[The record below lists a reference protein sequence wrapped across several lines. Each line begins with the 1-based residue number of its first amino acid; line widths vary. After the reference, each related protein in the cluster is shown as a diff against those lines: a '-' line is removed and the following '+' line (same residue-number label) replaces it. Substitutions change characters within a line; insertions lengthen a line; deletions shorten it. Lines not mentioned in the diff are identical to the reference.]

1 MYFRKLFE
9 TMAILGQ
16 IRKRSIFLILV
27 IGMALFAFVISGVFT
42 SNGGFDSNKPIG
54 EINGEEIDF
63 EIFNSMVEQ
72 SQAVYGLNTI
82 KAVNLA
88 WEQGLQNQILI
99 QELEKLGIDAGKNQL
114 EQIISQDQSIALN
127 PIFQNEIGLFD
138 FNLFSNYITQLKSTN
153 PSLYNS
159 WRLQEENFITIAKQK
174 IYFDLIRSSII
185 QTNIE
190 SKIQYHLEN
199 DKVNLQYLRIPYEN
213 IPDSLFKIKDSEIL
227 SYMKKNKDGY
237 EISESKEIE
246 YIYIQDNAS
255 ELDIN
260 NIISNLEQLR
270 DGFNQLNRVTNNVDY
285 VEGFKDTKEISEF
298 IDIYSDISWDSI
310 YLTREDL
317 KSDYDD
323 ILFGLNI
330 GQVFGPYKDDNFYK
344 ISRMVGKKRE
354 GNLNKVLLAN
364 VVKEIIPSN
373 ESSNN
378 NYRKASQVEF
388 DANNDLPL
396 NQSDVA
402 LPINNFESFEE
413 FDEGIPGINN
423 SRQVI
428 KWLYDKGSKVGDV
441 RRFDLADGYLVAKI
455 IQFNKK
461 RLTNIDKVRD
471 EISKIILND
480 KKFSYLKNKYKSTI
494 DIESIAIENNIDVEN
509 ASAVTQSD
517 PILVGAGP
525 EPYIIGSSF
534 SLMEDE
540 TSELLKGNNGI
551 YIVRLKSKQTAEE
564 FNLSQDITN
573 SSIESE
579 LERMSLLIPDVLE
592 SNAEIIDN
600 RSFYY

>member
-1 MYFRKLFE
+1 
-9 TMAILGQ
+9 MAILGQ
-16 IRKRSIFLILV
+16 IRKRSFFLILV

-42 SNGGFDSNKPIG
+42 SNGGFGSNKPIG

-63 EIFNSMVEQ
+63 EMFNSMVEQ
-72 SQAVYGLNTI
+72 AQVVYGLNTI

-88 WEQGLQNQILI
+88 WEQGLQNQILT

-159 WRLQEENFITIAKQK
+159 WRLQEENFITVAKQK

-227 SYMKKNKDGY
+227 SYIKKNKDQY

-246 YIYIQDNAS
+246 YIYIEDKAS

-310 YLTREDL
+310 YVTREDIN
-317 KSDYDD
+317 SDYDD

-330 GQVFGPYKDDNFYK
+330 GQVFGPYKDENFYK

-354 GNLNKVLLAN
+354 GSLNKVLLAN
-364 VVKEIIPSN
+364 VAKEIIPSN

-378 NYRKASQVEF
+378 NYRKASQAEF

-396 NQSDVA
+396 NQSNVDIA
-402 LPINNFESFEE
+402 INNFESFEE

-423 SRQVI
+423 SRQII

-441 RRFDLADGYLVAKI
+441 RRFDLADGYFVAKI

-461 RLTNIDKVRD
+461 RLTNIDNVRD
-471 EISKIILND
+471 EISEIILND

-494 DIESIAIENNIDVEN
+494 DIESIAIENNIEVEN

-551 YIVRLKSKQTAEE
+551 YIIRLKSKQTAEE
-564 FNLSQDITN
+564 FNLVQDKTN
-573 SSIESE
+573 PSIDSE
-579 LERMSLLIPDVLE
+579 LERMSLLIPEILE
-592 SNAEIIDN
+592 SNSEIVDN

>member
-1 MYFRKLFE
+1 
-9 TMAILGQ
+9 MAILGQ
-16 IRKRSIFLILV
+16 IRKRSFFLILV

-42 SNGGFDSNKPIG
+42 SNGGFGSNKPIG

-63 EIFNSMVEQ
+63 EMFNSMVEQ
-72 SQAVYGLNTI
+72 AQVVYGLNTI

-88 WEQGLQNQILI
+88 WEQGLQNQILT

-159 WRLQEENFITIAKQK
+159 WRLQEENFITVAKQK

-213 IPDSLFKIKDSEIL
+213 IPDSIFKIKDSEIL
-227 SYMKKNKDGY
+227 SYMKKNKDQY

-246 YIYIQDNAS
+246 YIYIEDTAS
-255 ELDIN
+255 DLDIN

-298 IDIYSDISWDSI
+298 IDIYSDTSWDSI
-310 YLTREDL
+310 YVTREDIN
-317 KSDYDD
+317 SDYDD

-330 GQVFGPYKDDNFYK
+330 GQVFGPYKDENFYK

-364 VVKEIIPSN
+364 VAKEIIPSN

-378 NYRKASQVEF
+378 NYRKASQAEF

-396 NQSDVA
+396 NQSNVDIA
-402 LPINNFESFEE
+402 INNFESFEE

-423 SRQVI
+423 SRQII

-441 RRFDLADGYLVAKI
+441 RRFDLADGYFVAKI

-461 RLTNIDKVRD
+461 RLTNIDNVRD
-471 EISKIILND
+471 EISETILND

-494 DIESIAIENNIDVEN
+494 DIESIAIENNIEVEN

-551 YIVRLKSKQTAEE
+551 YVIRLKSKQTAEE
-564 FNLSQDITN
+564 FNLVQDKTN
-573 SSIESE
+573 PSIDSE
-579 LERMSLLIPDVLE
+579 LERMSLLIPEILE
-592 SNAEIIDN
+592 SNSEIVDN

>member
-1 MYFRKLFE
+1 
-9 TMAILGQ
+9 MAILGQ
-16 IRKRSIFLILV
+16 IRKRSFFLILV

-42 SNGGFDSNKPIG
+42 SNGGFGSNKPIG

-63 EIFNSMVEQ
+63 EMFNSMVEQ
-72 SQAVYGLNTI
+72 AQVVYGLNTI
-82 KAVNLA
+82 QAVNFA
-88 WEQGLQNQILI
+88 WEQGLQNQILT

-159 WRLQEENFITIAKQK
+159 WRLQEENFITVAKQK

-227 SYMKKNKDGY
+227 SYMKKNKDQY

-246 YIYIQDNAS
+246 YIYIQDTAS
-255 ELDIN
+255 ELDVN

-310 YLTREDL
+310 YVTREDIN
-317 KSDYDD
+317 SDYDD

-330 GQVFGPYKDDNFYK
+330 GQVFGPYKDENFYK

-364 VVKEIIPSN
+364 VAKEIIPSN

-378 NYRKASQVEF
+378 NYRKASQAEF

-396 NQSDVA
+396 NQSNVDIA
-402 LPINNFESFEE
+402 INNFESFEE

-423 SRQVI
+423 SRQII

-441 RRFDLADGYLVAKI
+441 RRFDLADGYFVAKI

-461 RLTNIDKVRD
+461 RLTNIDNVRD
-471 EISKIILND
+471 EISEIILND

-494 DIESIAIENNIDVEN
+494 DIESIAIENNIEVEN

-551 YIVRLKSKQTAEE
+551 YIIRLKSKQTAEE
-564 FNLSQDITN
+564 FNLVQDKTN
-573 SSIESE
+573 PSIDSE
-579 LERMSLLIPDVLE
+579 LERMSLLIPEILE
-592 SNAEIIDN
+592 SNSEIVDN

>member
-1 MYFRKLFE
+1 
-9 TMAILGQ
+9 MAILGQ
-16 IRKRSIFLILV
+16 IRKRSFFLILV

-42 SNGGFDSNKPIG
+42 SNGGFGSNKPIG

-63 EIFNSMVEQ
+63 EMFNSMVEQ
-72 SQAVYGLNTI
+72 AQVVYGLNTI
-82 KAVNLA
+82 KAVNFA
-88 WEQGLQNQILI
+88 WEQGLQNQILT

-159 WRLQEENFITIAKQK
+159 WRLQEENFITVAKQK

-227 SYMKKNKDGY
+227 SYMKKNKDQY

-246 YIYIQDNAS
+246 YIYIQDTAS
-255 ELDIN
+255 EIDIN

-310 YLTREDL
+310 YVTREDIN
-317 KSDYDD
+317 SDYDD

-330 GQVFGPYKDDNFYK
+330 GQVFGPYKDENFYK

-364 VVKEIIPSN
+364 VAKEIIPSN

-378 NYRKASQVEF
+378 NYRIASQAEF

-396 NQSDVA
+396 NQSNVDIA
-402 LPINNFESFEE
+402 INNFESLEE

-423 SRQVI
+423 SRQII

-441 RRFDLADGYLVAKI
+441 RRFDLADGYFVAKI

-461 RLTNIDKVRD
+461 RLTNIDNVRD
-471 EISKIILND
+471 EISEIILND

-494 DIESIAIENNIDVEN
+494 DIESIAIENNIEVEN

-551 YIVRLKSKQTAEE
+551 YIIRLNSKQTAEE
-564 FNLSQDITN
+564 FNLVQDKTN
-573 SSIESE
+573 PSTDSE
-579 LERMSLLIPDVLE
+579 LERMSLLIPEILE
-592 SNAEIIDN
+592 SNSEIVDN

>member
-1 MYFRKLFE
+1 
-9 TMAILGQ
+9 MAILGQ
-16 IRKRSIFLILV
+16 IRKRSFFLILV

-42 SNGGFDSNKPIG
+42 SNGGFGSNKPIG

-63 EIFNSMVEQ
+63 EMFNSMVEQ
-72 SQAVYGLNTI
+72 AQVVYGLNTI

-88 WEQGLQNQILI
+88 WEQGLQNQILT

-159 WRLQEENFITIAKQK
+159 WRLQEENFITVAKQK

-227 SYMKKNKDGY
+227 SYMKKNKDEY

-246 YIYIQDNAS
+246 YIYIQDTAS

-270 DGFNQLNRVTNNVDY
+270 DGFSQLNRVTNNVDY

-310 YLTREDL
+310 YVTREDV
-317 KSDYDD
+317 KSDYADL
-323 ILFGLNI
+323 LFGLNI

-344 ISRMVGKKRE
+344 ISRMVGKKKE
-354 GNLNKVLLAN
+354 GNLNKVLLAD
-364 VVKEIIPSN
+364 VVKEILPSN

-378 NYRKASQVEF
+378 NYRKASQAEF

-396 NQSDVA
+396 NQSNVE
-402 LPINNFESFEE
+402 LSVNNFESFEE

-423 SRQVI
+423 SRQII
-428 KWLYDKGSKVGDV
+428 KWLYEKGSKVGDV
-441 RRFDLADGYLVAKI
+441 KRFDLADGYLVAKI

-461 RLTNIDKVRD
+461 RLTDIDNVRD
-471 EISKIILND
+471 EISEIILND

-494 DIESIAIENNIDVEN
+494 DIESIAIENNIEIEN

-517 PILVGAGP
+517 PILVGAGT
-525 EPYIIGSSF
+525 EPYIIGASF

-540 TSELLKGNNGI
+540 ISELLKGNNGI

-579 LERMSLLIPDVLE
+579 LERMSLLIPEVLE
-592 SNAEIIDN
+592 SNSEIVDN
-600 RSFYY
+600 RSLYY

>member
-1 MYFRKLFE
+1 
-9 TMAILGQ
+9 MAILGQ

-42 SNGGFDSNKPIG
+42 SNGGFGSNKPIG

-72 SQAVYGLNTI
+72 TQAVYGLNTI

-88 WEQGLQNQILI
+88 WEQGLQNQILT

-114 EQIISQDQSIALN
+114 EQIISQDQSIASN

-138 FNLFSNYITQLKSTN
+138 FKLFSNYISQLKSTN
-153 PSLYNS
+153 PSIYNS
-159 WRLQEENFITIAKQK
+159 WRLQEENFITVAKQK

-213 IPDSLFKIKDSEIL
+213 IPDSIFKIKDSEIL
-227 SYMKKNKDGY
+227 SYMKKNKDEY

-246 YIYIQDNAS
+246 YIYIEDTAS
-255 ELDIN
+255 ELDVN

-310 YLTREDL
+310 YVTREDIN
-317 KSDYDD
+317 SDYDD

-354 GNLNKVLLAN
+354 GNLNKILLAN

-378 NYRKASQVEF
+378 NYRKASQAEF

-396 NQSDVA
+396 NQTDNSLA
-402 LPINNFESFEE
+402 INNFESFEE

-423 SRQVI
+423 SRQII

-441 RRFDLADGYLVAKI
+441 KRFDLADGYLVAKI

-461 RLTNIDKVRD
+461 RLTNIDNVRD
-471 EISKIILND
+471 EISEIILND

-494 DIESIAIENNIDVEN
+494 DIESIAIENNIEIEN

-517 PILVGAGP
+517 PILVGAGT

-540 TSELLKGNNGI
+540 ISELLKGNNGI

-579 LERMSLLIPDVLE
+579 LERMSLLIPEILE
-592 SNAEIIDN
+592 SNSEIVDN
-600 RSFYY
+600 RSLYY

>member
-1 MYFRKLFE
+1 
-9 TMAILGQ
+9 MAILGQ
-16 IRKRSIFLILV
+16 IRKRSFFLILV

-42 SNGGFDSNKPIG
+42 SNGGFGSNKPIG

-63 EIFNSMVEQ
+63 EMFNSMVEQ
-72 SQAVYGLNTI
+72 AQVVYGLNTI

-88 WEQGLQNQILI
+88 WEQGLQNQILT

-159 WRLQEENFITIAKQK
+159 WRLQEENFITVAKQK

-227 SYMKKNKDGY
+227 SYMKKNKDQY

-246 YIYIQDNAS
+246 YIYIQDTAS
-255 ELDIN
+255 ESDIN

-310 YLTREDL
+310 YVTREDIN
-317 KSDYDD
+317 SDYDD

-330 GQVFGPYKDDNFYK
+330 GQVFGPYKDENFYK

-364 VVKEIIPSN
+364 VAKEIIPSN

-378 NYRKASQVEF
+378 NYRKASQAEF

-396 NQSDVA
+396 NQSNVDIA
-402 LPINNFESFEE
+402 INNFESFEE

-423 SRQVI
+423 SRQII

-441 RRFDLADGYLVAKI
+441 RRFDLADGYFVAKI

-461 RLTNIDKVRD
+461 RLTNIDNVRD
-471 EISKIILND
+471 EISETILND

-494 DIESIAIENNIDVEN
+494 DIESIAIENNIEVEN

-564 FNLSQDITN
+564 FNLVQDKTN
-573 SSIESE
+573 PSIDSE
-579 LERMSLLIPDVLE
+579 LERMSLLIPEILE
-592 SNAEIIDN
+592 SNSEIVDN

>member
-1 MYFRKLFE
+1 
-9 TMAILGQ
+9 MAILGQ
-16 IRKRSIFLILV
+16 IRKRSFFLILV

-42 SNGGFDSNKPIG
+42 SNGGFGSNKPIG

-63 EIFNSMVEQ
+63 EMFNSMVEQ
-72 SQAVYGLNTI
+72 AQVVYGLNTI
-82 KAVNLA
+82 QAVNFA
-88 WEQGLQNQILI
+88 WEQGLQNQILT

-159 WRLQEENFITIAKQK
+159 WRLQEENFITVAKQK

-227 SYMKKNKDGY
+227 SYMKKNKDQY

-246 YIYIQDNAS
+246 YIYIQDTAS
-255 ELDIN
+255 ESDIN

-310 YLTREDL
+310 YVTREDIN
-317 KSDYDD
+317 SDYDD

-330 GQVFGPYKDDNFYK
+330 GQVFGPYKDENFYK

-364 VVKEIIPSN
+364 VAKEIIPSN

-378 NYRKASQVEF
+378 NYRKASQAEF

-396 NQSDVA
+396 NQSNVDIA
-402 LPINNFESFEE
+402 INNFESFEE

-423 SRQVI
+423 SRQII

-441 RRFDLADGYLVAKI
+441 RRFDLADGYFVAKI

-461 RLTNIDKVRD
+461 RLTNIDNVRD
-471 EISKIILND
+471 EISEIILND

-494 DIESIAIENNIDVEN
+494 DIESIAIENNIEVEN

-551 YIVRLKSKQTAEE
+551 YIIRLNSKQTAEE
-564 FNLSQDITN
+564 FNLVQDKTN
-573 SSIESE
+573 PSIDSE
-579 LERMSLLIPDVLE
+579 LERMSLLIPEILE
-592 SNAEIIDN
+592 FNSEIVDN

>member
-1 MYFRKLFE
+1 
-9 TMAILGQ
+9 MAILGQ

-471 EISKIILND
+471 EISKIMLND
-480 KKFSYLKNKYKSTI
+480 KKIFFKLCEIKSI
-494 DIESIAIENNIDVEN
+494 
-509 ASAVTQSD
+509 
-517 PILVGAGP
+517 
-525 EPYIIGSSF
+525 
-534 SLMEDE
+534 
-540 TSELLKGNNGI
+540 
-551 YIVRLKSKQTAEE
+551 
-564 FNLSQDITN
+564 
-573 SSIESE
+573 
-579 LERMSLLIPDVLE
+579 
-592 SNAEIIDN
+592 
-600 RSFYY
+600 

>member
-1 MYFRKLFE
+1 
-9 TMAILGQ
+9 
-16 IRKRSIFLILV
+16 
-27 IGMALFAFVISGVFT
+27 MALFAFVISGVFT
-42 SNGGFDSNKPIG
+42 SNGGFGSNKPIG

-63 EIFNSMVEQ
+63 EMFNSMVEQ
-72 SQAVYGLNTI
+72 AQVVYGLNTI

-88 WEQGLQNQILI
+88 WEQGLQNQILT

-153 PSLYNS
+153 PSIYNS
-159 WRLQEENFITIAKQK
+159 WRLQEENFITVAKQK
-174 IYFDLIRSSII
+174 IYFDLIRSSIF

-227 SYMKKNKDGY
+227 SYMKKNKDQY

-246 YIYIQDNAS
+246 YIYIQDTAS

-310 YLTREDL
+310 YVTRDDIN
-317 KSDYDD
+317 SDYDD

-364 VVKEIIPSN
+364 VAKEIIPSN

-378 NYRKASQVEF
+378 NYRKASQAEF

-396 NQSDVA
+396 NQSNVDIA
-402 LPINNFESFEE
+402 INNFESFEE

-423 SRQVI
+423 SRQII

-441 RRFDLADGYLVAKI
+441 RRFDLADGYFVAKI

-461 RLTNIDKVRD
+461 RLTNIDNVRD
-471 EISKIILND
+471 EISETILND

-494 DIESIAIENNIDVEN
+494 DIESIAIENNIEVEN

-517 PILVGAGP
+517 PILVGAGT

-540 TSELLKGNNGI
+540 ISELLKGNNGI

-564 FNLSQDITN
+564 FNLVQDKTN
-573 SSIESE
+573 PTINSE
-579 LERMSLLIPDVLE
+579 LERMSLLIPEILE
-592 SNAEIIDN
+592 SNAEIVDN
-600 RSFYY
+600 RNFYY

>member
-1 MYFRKLFE
+1 
-9 TMAILGQ
+9 MAILGQ
-16 IRKRSIFLILV
+16 IRKRSFFLILV

-42 SNGGFDSNKPIG
+42 SNGGFGSNKPIG

-63 EIFNSMVEQ
+63 EMFNSMVEQ
-72 SQAVYGLNTI
+72 AQVVYGLNTI

-88 WEQGLQNQILI
+88 WEQGLQNQILT

-114 EQIISQDQSIALN
+114 EQIISQDQSIASN

-159 WRLQEENFITIAKQK
+159 WRLQEENFITVAKQK

-213 IPDSLFKIKDSEIL
+213 IPDSLFQIKDSEIL
-227 SYMKKNKDGY
+227 SYMKKNKDQY

-246 YIYIQDNAS
+246 YIYIQDTAS
-255 ELDIN
+255 EIDIN

-310 YLTREDL
+310 YVTREDIN
-317 KSDYDD
+317 SDYDD

-364 VVKEIIPSN
+364 VAKEIIPSN

-378 NYRKASQVEF
+378 NYRKASQAEF

-396 NQSDVA
+396 NQSNA
-402 LPINNFESFEE
+402 GIPINNFESFEE

-423 SRQVI
+423 SRQII
-428 KWLYDKGSKVGDV
+428 KWLYDKDSKVGDV
-441 RRFDLADGYLVAKI
+441 RRFDLADGYFVAKI

-461 RLTNIDKVRD
+461 RLTNIDNVRD
-471 EISKIILND
+471 EISEIILND
-480 KKFSYLKNKYKSTI
+480 KKFSFLKNKYKSTI
-494 DIESIAIENNIDVEN
+494 DIESIATENNIEVEN

-551 YIVRLKSKQTAEE
+551 YIIRLKSKQTAEE
-564 FNLSQDITN
+564 FNLVQDKTN
-573 SSIESE
+573 PSIDSE
-579 LERMSLLIPDVLE
+579 LERMSLLIPEILE
-592 SNAEIIDN
+592 SNAEIVDN
-600 RSFYY
+600 RNFYY

>member
-1 MYFRKLFE
+1 
-9 TMAILGQ
+9 MAILGQ

-227 SYMKKNKDGY
+227 SYIKKNKDGY

>member
-1 MYFRKLFE
+1 
-9 TMAILGQ
+9 MAILGQ
-16 IRKRSIFLILV
+16 IRKRSFFLILV

-42 SNGGFDSNKPIG
+42 SNGGFGSNKPIG

-63 EIFNSMVEQ
+63 EMFNSMVEQ
-72 SQAVYGLNTI
+72 AQVVYGLNTI

-88 WEQGLQNQILI
+88 WEQGLQNQILT

-159 WRLQEENFITIAKQK
+159 WRLQEENFITVAKQK

-227 SYMKKNKDGY
+227 SYMKKNKDQY

-246 YIYIQDNAS
+246 YIYIQDTAS
-255 ELDIN
+255 DLDIN

-310 YLTREDL
+310 YVTREDIN
-317 KSDYDD
+317 SDYDD

-330 GQVFGPYKDDNFYK
+330 GQVFGPYKDENFYK

-364 VVKEIIPSN
+364 VAKEIIPSN

-378 NYRKASQVEF
+378 NYRKASQAEF

-396 NQSDVA
+396 NQSNVDIA
-402 LPINNFESFEE
+402 INNFESFEE

-423 SRQVI
+423 SRQII

-441 RRFDLADGYLVAKI
+441 RRFDLADGYFVAKI

-461 RLTNIDKVRD
+461 RLTNIDNVRD
-471 EISKIILND
+471 EISEIILND

-494 DIESIAIENNIDVEN
+494 DIESIAIENNIEVEN

-564 FNLSQDITN
+564 FNLVQDKTN
-573 SSIESE
+573 PSIDSE
-579 LERMSLLIPDVLE
+579 LERMSLLIPEILE
-592 SNAEIIDN
+592 SNSEIVDN

>member
-1 MYFRKLFE
+1 
-9 TMAILGQ
+9 MAILGQ
-16 IRKRSIFLILV
+16 IRKRSFFLILV

-42 SNGGFDSNKPIG
+42 SNGGFGSNKPIG

-63 EIFNSMVEQ
+63 EMFNSMVEQ
-72 SQAVYGLNTI
+72 AQVVYGLNTI
-82 KAVNLA
+82 QAVNFA
-88 WEQGLQNQILI
+88 WEQGLQSQILT

-138 FNLFSNYITQLKSTN
+138 FNLFSNYIIQLKSTN

-159 WRLQEENFITIAKQK
+159 WRLQEENFITVAKQK

-227 SYMKKNKDGY
+227 SYMKKNKDQY

-246 YIYIQDNAS
+246 YIYIEDTAS
-255 ELDIN
+255 DLDIN

-298 IDIYSDISWDSI
+298 IDIYSDTSWDSI
-310 YLTREDL
+310 YVTREDIN
-317 KSDYDD
+317 SDYDD

-330 GQVFGPYKDDNFYK
+330 GQVFGPYKDENFYK
-344 ISRMVGKKRE
+344 ISKMVGKKRE

-364 VVKEIIPSN
+364 VAKEIIPSN

-378 NYRKASQVEF
+378 NYRKASQAEF

-396 NQSDVA
+396 NQSNVDIA
-402 LPINNFESFEE
+402 INNFESFEE

-423 SRQVI
+423 SRQII

-441 RRFDLADGYLVAKI
+441 RRFDLADGYFVAKI

-461 RLTNIDKVRD
+461 RLTNIDNVRD
-471 EISKIILND
+471 EISETILND

-494 DIESIAIENNIDVEN
+494 DIESIAIENNIEVEN

-551 YIVRLKSKQTAEE
+551 YVIRLKSKQTAEE
-564 FNLSQDITN
+564 FNLVQDKTN
-573 SSIESE
+573 PSIDSE
-579 LERMSLLIPDVLE
+579 LERMSLLIPEILE
-592 SNAEIIDN
+592 SNSEIVDN

>member
-1 MYFRKLFE
+1 
-9 TMAILGQ
+9 MAILGQ
-16 IRKRSIFLILV
+16 IRKRSFFLILV

-42 SNGGFDSNKPIG
+42 SNGGFGSNKPIG

-63 EIFNSMVEQ
+63 EMFNSMVEQ
-72 SQAVYGLNTI
+72 AQVVYGLNTI

-88 WEQGLQNQILI
+88 WEQGLQNQILT

-159 WRLQEENFITIAKQK
+159 WRLQEENFITVAKQK

-227 SYMKKNKDGY
+227 SYIKRNKDQY

-246 YIYIQDNAS
+246 YIYIQDIAS

-298 IDIYSDISWDSI
+298 IDIYSDTSWDSI
-310 YLTREDL
+310 YVTREDIN
-317 KSDYDD
+317 SDYDD

-330 GQVFGPYKDDNFYK
+330 GQVFGPYKDENFYK

-364 VVKEIIPSN
+364 VAKEIIPSN

-378 NYRKASQVEF
+378 NYRKASQAEF

-396 NQSDVA
+396 NQSNVDIA
-402 LPINNFESFEE
+402 INNFESFEE

-423 SRQVI
+423 SRQII

-441 RRFDLADGYLVAKI
+441 RRFDLADGYIVAKI

-461 RLTNIDKVRD
+461 RLTNIDNVRG
-471 EISKIILND
+471 EISEIILND

-494 DIESIAIENNIDVEN
+494 DIESIAIENNIEVEN

-564 FNLSQDITN
+564 FNLVQDKTN
-573 SSIESE
+573 PSIDSE
-579 LERMSLLIPDVLE
+579 LERMSLLIPEILE
-592 SNAEIIDN
+592 SNSEIVDN

>member
-1 MYFRKLFE
+1 
-9 TMAILGQ
+9 MAILGQ
-16 IRKRSIFLILV
+16 IRKRSFFLILV

-42 SNGGFDSNKPIG
+42 SNGGFGSNKPIG

-63 EIFNSMVEQ
+63 EMFNSMVEQ
-72 SQAVYGLNTI
+72 AQVVYGLNTI

-88 WEQGLQNQILI
+88 WEQGLQNQILT

-159 WRLQEENFITIAKQK
+159 WRLQEENFITVAKQK

-213 IPDSLFKIKDSEIL
+213 IPDSLFQIKDSEIL
-227 SYMKKNKDGY
+227 SYMKKNKDEY

-246 YIYIQDNAS
+246 YIYIQDTAS

-260 NIISNLEQLR
+260 NIMSNLEQLR
-270 DGFNQLNRVTNNVDY
+270 DGFSQLNRVTNNVDY

-310 YLTREDL
+310 YVTREDV
-317 KSDYDD
+317 KSDYADL
-323 ILFGLNI
+323 LFGLNI

-344 ISRMVGKKRE
+344 ISRMVGKKKE
-354 GNLNKVLLAN
+354 GNLNKVLLAD

-378 NYRKASQVEF
+378 NYRKASQAEF

-396 NQSDVA
+396 NQSNVE
-402 LPINNFESFEE
+402 LSVNNFESFEE

-423 SRQVI
+423 SRQII
-428 KWLYDKGSKVGDV
+428 KWLYEKGSKVGDV
-441 RRFDLADGYLVAKI
+441 KRFDLADGYLVAKI

-461 RLTNIDKVRD
+461 RLTDIDNVRD
-471 EISKIILND
+471 IISEIILND

-494 DIESIAIENNIDVEN
+494 DIESIAIENNIEIEN

-517 PILVGAGP
+517 PILVGAGT
-525 EPYIIGSSF
+525 EPYIIGASF

-540 TSELLKGNNGI
+540 ISELLKGNNGI

-579 LERMSLLIPDVLE
+579 LERMSLLIPEVLE
-592 SNAEIIDN
+592 SNSEIVDN
-600 RSFYY
+600 RSLYY

>member
-1 MYFRKLFE
+1 
-9 TMAILGQ
+9 MAILGQ

-42 SNGGFDSNKPIG
+42 SNGGFGSNKPIG

-63 EIFNSMVEQ
+63 EMFNSMVEQ
-72 SQAVYGLNTI
+72 TQAVYGLNTI

-88 WEQGLQNQILI
+88 WEQGLQNQILT

-138 FNLFSNYITQLKSTN
+138 FNLFSNYISQLKSTN

-159 WRLQEENFITIAKQK
+159 WRLQEENFITVAKQK

-227 SYMKKNKDGY
+227 SYIKKNKDEY

-246 YIYIQDNAS
+246 YIYIEDTAS

-310 YLTREDL
+310 YVTREDIN
-317 KSDYDD
+317 SDYDD

-354 GNLNKVLLAN
+354 GNLNKILLAN

-388 DANNDLPL
+388 DANNDFPL
-396 NQSDVA
+396 NQSDVS
-402 LPINNFESFEE
+402 LSINNFESFEE

-428 KWLYDKGSKVGDV
+428 KWLYDNGSKVGDV

-461 RLTNIDKVRD
+461 RLTNIDNIRD
-471 EISKIILND
+471 EVSEIILND
-480 KKFSYLKNKYKSTI
+480 KKFSYLQNKYKSTN
-494 DIESIAIENNIDVEN
+494 DIESIAIENNIEIEN

-540 TSELLKGNNGI
+540 ISELLKGNNGI

-564 FNLSQDITN
+564 FNLSQDIIN
-573 SSIESE
+573 PSIESE
-579 LERMSLLIPDVLE
+579 LERMSLLIPEVLE
-592 SNAEIIDN
+592 SNSEIVDN

>member
-1 MYFRKLFE
+1 
-9 TMAILGQ
+9 MAILGQ
-16 IRKRSIFLILV
+16 IRKRSFFLILV

-42 SNGGFDSNKPIG
+42 SNGGFGSNKPIG

-63 EIFNSMVEQ
+63 EMFNSMVEQ
-72 SQAVYGLNTI
+72 AQIVYGLNTI
-82 KAVNLA
+82 QAVNFA
-88 WEQGLQNQILI
+88 WEQGLQNQII
-99 QELEKLGIDAGKNQL
+99 TQELEKLGIDAGKNQL

-159 WRLQEENFITIAKQK
+159 WRLQEENFITVAKQK

-227 SYMKKNKDGY
+227 SYMKKNKDQY

-246 YIYIQDNAS
+246 YIYIEDTAS
-255 ELDIN
+255 DLDIN

-310 YLTREDL
+310 YVTREDIN
-317 KSDYDD
+317 SDYDD

-330 GQVFGPYKDDNFYK
+330 GQVFGPYKDENFYK

-364 VVKEIIPSN
+364 VAKEIIPSN

-378 NYRKASQVEF
+378 NYRKASQAEF

-396 NQSDVA
+396 NQSNVDIA
-402 LPINNFESFEE
+402 INNFESFEE

-423 SRQVI
+423 SRQII

-441 RRFDLADGYLVAKI
+441 RRFDLADGYFVAKI

-461 RLTNIDKVRD
+461 RLTNIDNVRD
-471 EISKIILND
+471 EISETILND

-494 DIESIAIENNIDVEN
+494 DIESIAIENNIEVEN

-551 YIVRLKSKQTAEE
+551 YIIRLKSKQTAEE
-564 FNLSQDITN
+564 FNLVQDKTN
-573 SSIESE
+573 PSIDSE
-579 LERMSLLIPDVLE
+579 LERMSLLIPEILE
-592 SNAEIIDN
+592 SNSEIVDN

>member
-1 MYFRKLFE
+1 
-9 TMAILGQ
+9 MAILGQ
-16 IRKRSIFLILV
+16 IRKRSFFLILV

-42 SNGGFDSNKPIG
+42 SNGGFGSNKPIG

-63 EIFNSMVEQ
+63 EMFNSMVEQ
-72 SQAVYGLNTI
+72 AQVVYGLNTI

-88 WEQGLQNQILI
+88 WEQGLQNQILT

-159 WRLQEENFITIAKQK
+159 WRLQEENFITVAKQK

-227 SYMKKNKDGY
+227 SYIKKNKDQY

-246 YIYIQDNAS
+246 YIYIEDNAS

-270 DGFNQLNRVTNNVDY
+270 DEFKQLNRVTNNVDY

-298 IDIYSDISWDSI
+298 IDIYSDISWDST
-310 YLTREDL
+310 YVTREDIN
-317 KSDYDD
+317 SDYDD

-330 GQVFGPYKDDNFYK
+330 GQVFGPYKDENFYK

-364 VVKEIIPSN
+364 VAKEIIPSN

-378 NYRKASQVEF
+378 NYRKASQAEF

-396 NQSDVA
+396 NQSNVDIA
-402 LPINNFESFEE
+402 INNFESFEE

-423 SRQVI
+423 SRQII

-441 RRFDLADGYLVAKI
+441 RRFDLADGYIVAKI

-461 RLTNIDKVRD
+461 RLTNIDNVRD
-471 EISKIILND
+471 EISEIILND

-494 DIESIAIENNIDVEN
+494 DIESIAIENNIEVES

-540 TSELLKGNNGI
+540 TSDLLKGNNGI

-564 FNLSQDITN
+564 FNLVEDKTN
-573 SSIESE
+573 QSIDSE
-579 LERMSLLIPDVLE
+579 LERMSLLIPEILE
-592 SNAEIIDN
+592 SNSEIVDN